1 MKRLLPFENVTY
13 KTELSPT
20 EIANQLRSS
29 TQYTTLGKSISEK
42 GFTIKR
48 IINYRNSFLPIVTG
62 TITEEEKEKEK
73 ENETTVNVKMKM
85 NILVIIFMTFWFAMV
100 FLACFA
106 TIAISYS
113 SGFEVFYLI
122 PFGMLIF
129 GVLLVVGGFKAES
142 SKTKK
147 DLQKILQAQIVSCK
161 KESY

>member
-62 TITEEEKEKEK
+62 TITEEE
-73 ENETTVNVKMKM
+73 NETTVNVKMKM

-100 FLACFA
+100 FLAGFA
-106 TIAISYS
+106 TIVISYS

-129 GVLLVVGGFKAES
+129 GVVLVVGGFKAES